1 MDSSNVR
8 IRIKIDDEISKKGN
22 HILGHKQPF
31 QQWCSSSFGWLGV
44 IPSRSIS
51 PCHLRYVSKSFK
63 QTPKNMRCSDF
74 PEDFEVRGMEE
85 AQLSPNQPQL
95 CPACAWSQA
104 QNVFSF
110 DHCLME
116 RWKQPD
122 RQLKGGF
129 PPLSFTRSDWERVY
143 QLKALHYL
151 WHHHQRARS
160 TQHCSHRTTLHQSPD
175 RGKGPE

>member
-63 QTPKNMRCSDF
+63 QTPKNMRCSDYF
-74 PEDFEVRGMEE
+74 QRT
-85 AQLSPNQPQL
+85 L
-95 CPACAWSQA
+95 
-104 QNVFSF
+104 
-110 DHCLME
+110 
-116 RWKQPD
+116 
-122 RQLKGGF
+122 
-129 PPLSFTRSDWERVY
+129 RSAVWRKLNYHLISRNIV
-143 QLKALHYL
+143 LPVL
-151 WHHHQRARS
+151 
-160 TQHCSHRTTLHQSPD
+160 
-175 RGKGPE
+175 GPKHKTFFLLTIA